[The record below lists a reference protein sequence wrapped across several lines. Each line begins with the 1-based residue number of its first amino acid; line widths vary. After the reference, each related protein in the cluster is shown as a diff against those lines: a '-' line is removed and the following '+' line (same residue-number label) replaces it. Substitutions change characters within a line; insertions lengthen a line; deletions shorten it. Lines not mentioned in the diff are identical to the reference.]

1 MLCPAARHGG
11 PANGDIAPKTAL
23 QPFSKDPSPAR
34 RHRLSP
40 PLVPSATVQDPHGAL
55 SCQRSNLSGTPPALE
70 SSPPYPSCRRPGP
83 GAERRAWESV
93 EQSLRSGAR
102 SSSLRALGTGKT
114 LTHSTVICSNP
125 PQPLPPLAPCPT
137 RAGKAGSGGKVGGQV
152 QARPAAQPPGGL
164 RGGARAGPAHRE
176 GWGCRASPD
185 GWGELRVCSSVFV
198 CGPCPGRRC
207 DSVGSRDPL
216 TAQEG
221 GVETTRS
228 AQRLT
233 LSKVAREPV
242 LDTLVQILAR
252 CDITVLQEVVD
263 STGSAI
269 LLLLRELNRFD
280 DSGPYSFLSSHLLG
294 RGTYKERYVYIYRSH
309 KAQVLDSYVYDDQN
323 DLFAREPFVCRFSLP
338 SKVLPSLVL
347 VPLHTTPKAVETELN
362 ALYHVFLDA
371 SQRWQSEDVI
381 LLGDFNAD
389 CASLTKKRLDD
400 LVLRT
405 QAGFHWAIPDGVD
418 TTVRASTHC
427 TYDRIVLHGQH
438 LQNMLRGAAAFDFP
452 RSFGLTE
459 EEALNISDHYPVE
472 VELSCA
478 VHGAQTLSLAAL
490 LLSLLLLLSP
500 QLGLVA

>member
-1 MLCPAARHGG
+1 MAALEPGDGVRTENLAQTGEAAAKPPHPPESEPATAPGSTAVCRKTRSGRLTAAGAGPRAAWPRPAPEQRGFEAAHRLQHVS

-23 QPFSKDPSPAR
+23 QPFSKDPSAAR

-40 PLVPSATVQDPHGAL
+40 PLVPAATVQDPHGAL
-55 SCQRSNLSGTPPALE
+55 SCQRSNLS
-70 SSPPYPSCRRPGP
+70 
-83 GAERRAWESV
+83 
-93 EQSLRSGAR
+93 
-102 SSSLRALGTGKT
+102 
-114 LTHSTVICSNP
+114 
-125 PQPLPPLAPCPT
+125 
-137 RAGKAGSGGKVGGQV
+137 
-152 QARPAAQPPGGL
+152 
-164 RGGARAGPAHRE
+164 
-176 GWGCRASPD
+176 
-185 GWGELRVCSSVFV
+185 
-198 CGPCPGRRC
+198 GRRC

-269 LLLLRELNRFD
+269 PLLLRELNRFD
-280 DSGPYSFLSSHLLG
+280 DSGPYRFLSSHLLG
-294 RGTYKERYVYIYRSH
+294 RGTYKEKYVYIYRSH
-309 KAQVLDSYVYDDQN
+309 RAQVLDSYVYDDQN

-427 TYDRIVLHGQH
+427 TYDRIVLHGEH
-438 LQNMLRGAAAFDFP
+438 LQSMLRGAAAFDFP
-452 RSFGLTE
+452 QSLGLTE

-490 LLSLLLLLSP
+490 LPSLLLLLSP